1 MSAAEAAVT
10 DIEAAALFADLET
23 SPGIVLA
30 VSGGP
35 DSTALL
41 LLAARWCKR
50 LPDAPPL
57 LAVTVDHGLRPAS
70 AREAADVKRL
80 ARTLGIAHRTMQ
92 WTGEKPTTGVQ
103 EAARNARYRLLVQAA
118 RAAGAAHILTAHT
131 RDDQAET
138 VLYRFLRGSGVGGLA
153 AMARTVWL
161 DAETGTPAIG
171 KPPGGIALVRPLLT
185 VGKKRLIATLDAA
198 GLGYAEDP
206 SNRDPRFTRP
216 RLRRMLSELASEG
229 LSPDRLAL
237 LGERARRADEAL
249 DWAADR
255 AAATPE
261 LSADW
266 AADRVSFDAAG
277 LAALPAEI
285 ALRLLRRAIAQLG
298 DEGPVELAK
307 LESLA
312 AALRD
317 RLESGGSHAATFRRT
332 LAGALLALSRG
343 KVTVTRAPARR
354 GRGVGTGAGARRR
367 GQGGS
372 NRSTGKAAPA
382 AGPRGLP

>member
-10 DIEAAALFADLET
+10 NDEAAALFADLQT

-41 LLAARWCKR
+41 VLAAHWHKR
-50 LPDAPPL
+50 LRDAPTL

-80 ARTLGIAHRTMQ
+80 ARDLGIAHRTMR
-92 WTGEKPTTGVQ
+92 WTGEKPATGLQ
-103 EAARNARYRLLVQAA
+103 EAARAARYRLLVQAA

-131 RDDQAET
+131 HDDQAET

-161 DAETGTPAIG
+161 DAETGTPATAR
-171 KPPGGIALVRPLLT
+171 PPDGIALVRPLLT
-185 VGKKRLIATLDAA
+185 IPKARLIATLDAA
-198 GLGYAEDP
+198 GIGYAVDP
-206 SNRDPRFTRP
+206 SNADPRFTRP
-216 RLRRMLSELASEG
+216 RLRRMLSELAPEG

-237 LGERARRADEAL
+237 LGERARRADDAL
-249 DWAADR
+249 EWAADQ
-255 AAATPE
+255 AAASPD
-261 LSADW
+261 LAANW

-285 ALRLLRRAIAQLG
+285 ALRLLRRAVAQLG

-307 LESLA
+307 LEALA

-317 RLESGGSHAATFRRT
+317 RLEGGESYTATFRRT
-332 LAGALLALSRG
+332 LAGALLTLSRG
-343 KVTVTRAPARR
+343 KVTVARAPARR
-354 GRGVGTGAGARRR
+354 GRSTGAGERRSGQRSPARPA
-367 GQGGS
+367 
-372 NRSTGKAAPA
+372 GKAAPA
-382 AGPRGLP
+382 ASPRGLS